1 MVLGD
6 LVSDE
11 SPLLDLYMVVFSLY
25 LPMVGGVRELSGAS
39 FFMGANPLHEG
50 SSFMT

>member
-11 SPLLDLYMVVFSLY
+11 SPLLDLYIVVFSLY

-39 FFMGANPLHEG
+39 FLRVLITFMRAPL
-50 SSFMT
+50 S